1 MKTLR
6 EPFKVEKPHESEFG
20 EKYFEFLKGKKYFFT
35 KFKLMS
41 EAQKNS
47 LRQDTFF
54 FTLKGSLLV
63 MIFWVGS
70 YCFQLHKS
78 LSILAN
84 KNIQKV
90 EFSIRNVLFVV
101 LVALK
106 ALVW

>member
-54 FTLKGSLLV
+54 SL
-63 MIFWVGS
+63 
-70 YCFQLHKS
+70 
-78 LSILAN
+78 
-84 KNIQKV
+84 
-90 EFSIRNVLFVV
+90 
-101 LVALK
+101 
-106 ALVW
+106 

>member
-54 FTLKGSLLV
+54 HFEGFPFNHDIL
-63 MIFWVGS
+63 GS
-70 YCFQLHKS
+70 YCFQLHTS

-90 EFSIRNVLFVV
+90 EFNIRNLLFGV